1 MSLQE
6 ILILEH
12 VSNTGANGSLLPCF
26 EGVLSILDCGI
37 ELVVSGLGDLA
48 HKLLGSLRS
57 SYKNSLNLTGL
68 ITSKERGPLDS
79 TH

>member
-12 VSNTGANGSLLPCF
+12 ESNTSTNGSLLPCF

-48 HKLLGSLRS
+48 NYLLGSL
-57 SYKNSLNLTGL
+57 
-68 ITSKERGPLDS
+68 
-79 TH
+79 